1 MTRSPRRDYCAG
13 STLPRRSLSLF
24 HARRD
29 RVANPLDTASH
40 SDRTLLTTGLCGSAR
55 LADVGGVP
63 NLVPLVTRSKVRA
76 SCCGCSK
83 PKKKKR
89 EKKNFGQAASSTTLF
104 HPQRS
109 TTSAI
114 SPSPSSCRAH
124 SSLGPAPARA
134 VSPAST
140 ARSGPTVAVDG
151 GVLVSFVVSTAARSW
166 RCSHCTCPPFLSTQM
181 MPNTNLATGDIQ
193 SHFAKVD
200 PKVGRQQRDPTRSPL
215 PAPAAPPHS
224 THTLAGRQHD
234 PRALRLQRV
243 LAAGQL
249 SGVRGQAGQGESH
262 ALTFGEAREPALRR
276 SPLSRAPPPMT

>member
-89 EKKNFGQAASSTTLF
+89 EEKLWTSGVFNHTFSPPKVYNFRDIAKSIELPGAFFIGAGAGSSRLAGVNCEVRT
-104 HPQRS
+104 HC
-109 TTSAI
+109 
-114 SPSPSSCRAH
+114 CR
-124 SSLGPAPARA
+124 G
-134 VSPAST
+134 
-140 ARSGPTVAVDG
+140 
-151 GVLVSFVVSTAARSW
+151 W
-166 RCSHCTCPPFLSTQM
+166 RRPRLLCRLDCCPFLALLTLHLPSF
-181 MPNTNLATGDIQ
+181 PVNTDDA
-193 SHFAKVD
+193 
-200 PKVGRQQRDPTRSPL
+200 
-215 PAPAAPPHS
+215 
-224 THTLAGRQHD
+224 QHQ
-234 PRALRLQRV
+234 PGHR
-243 LAAGQL
+243 
-249 SGVRGQAGQGESH
+249 
-262 ALTFGEAREPALRR
+262 
-276 SPLSRAPPPMT
+276 